1 MVRRSLRGGAIL
13 LAFVCAQACGSSRDR
28 ATNLVEIPADFPGPA
43 TRAFVTTLQ
52 QRGASVALSEVVP
65 RSTYP
70 YLRTRAVKYVVDGET
85 IEVREYS
92 SEGLA
97 SADASGISPDGGS
110 FRTNAPGSATEPGVE
125 LVVMSEWVLDPHY
138 YRSGRLIVLY
148 AGKNAS
154 LTSLLTSVL
163 GPQIAGR

>member
-1 MVRRSLRGGAIL
+1 MRRSLNGGAIL
-13 LAFVCAQACGSSRDR
+13 LAFFCAQACGNSRDR
-28 ATNLVEIPADFPGPA
+28 ATTLVEIPADFPGPE

-52 QRGASVALSEVVP
+52 QRGARVALSEVVP

-70 YLRTRAVKYVVDGET
+70 YLRTRAVKYFVDGET
-85 IEVREYS
+85 IDVREYS

-110 FRTNAPGSATEPGVE
+110 FRTNAPGSATEPGIE
-125 LVVMSEWVLDPHY
+125 LEVTTEWVLDPHY

-154 LTSLLTSVL
+154 LISLFTSIL